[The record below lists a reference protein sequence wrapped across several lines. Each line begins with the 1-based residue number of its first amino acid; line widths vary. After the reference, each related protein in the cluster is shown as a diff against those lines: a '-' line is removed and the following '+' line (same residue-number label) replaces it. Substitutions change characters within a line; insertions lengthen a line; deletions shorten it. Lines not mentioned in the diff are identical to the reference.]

1 MRGPILAAGA
11 PRVKF
16 SSGAYAMT
24 VSGNSISDPAVSD
37 LWSQVQALAPISN
50 SITIS
55 NKAHNG
61 YSIQQLAGTIANG
74 AGAPADVDGSYVNGK
89 INFLFF
95 WELTNN
101 IHNDGRT
108 GAQTIADAT
117 AYIQA
122 RQAYVAANRPGQ
134 KPWRVILMT
143 GLPRGDH
150 YGSVFT
156 GPQAEIEM
164 EYCNNYIRQHY
175 RDMGAVAYVE
185 SRRPGGPFDFT
196 DVTNA
201 ANFPPSLW
209 IDRTHPTNGVGG
221 GKSILAQYIA
231 DTLKRLP
238 AR

>member
-61 YSIQQLAGTIANG
+61 YSIQQLAAS
-74 AGAPADVDGSYVNGK
+74 PADVDASYVNGK
-89 INFLFF
+89 INYLPFF
-95 WELTNN
+95 ELTNN

-108 GAQTIADAT
+108 GAQTIADAI
-117 AYIQA
+117 AYINA
-122 RQAYVAANRPGQ
+122 RQAYVSANRPGQ
-134 KPWRVILMT
+134 KPWRMILMT

-150 YGSVFT
+150 YGTTFT

-164 EYCNNYIRQHY
+164 QYANTYIRQHY

-185 SRRPGGPFDFT
+185 SRRAGGPFDFT

-201 ANFPPSLW
+201 ANFPASLW
-209 IDRTHPTNGVGG
+209 IDKTHPTNGAGG

-231 DTLKRLP
+231 DVLKRLP